1 MEQQHKIKGKTSIE
15 AIERKT
21 TFNVLFSNISVA
33 VVVVVVVVTVFWSSS
48 CALTTCLSSVNWA
61 SSKTLLIL
69 EN

>member
-33 VVVVVVVVTVFWSSS
+33 VVVVVVVTVFWSSN